1 MHSSLHKHP
10 TCLPQGEEYGDDGVE
25 DMVDAQEDYDDDAE
39 REDYEDAQ
47 REFASPAG
55 SQSGDANDLLGGQQ
69 SNHINHSYTM
79 DLTS

>member
-1 MHSSLHKHP
+1 
-10 TCLPQGEEYGDDGVE
+10 
-25 DMVDAQEDYDDDAE
+25 VDAQEDYDDDAE
-39 REDYEDAQ
+39 REDYEDVQ

-79 DLTS
+79 YLTSQRALNMSYMCVYCVH